1 MKIKKFKEY
10 ECGQNDDDDDVSV
23 VMVFVRFP
31 ALGNLGD
38 LQ

>member
-10 ECGQNDDDDDVSV
+10 ECGQNDDDDVSV